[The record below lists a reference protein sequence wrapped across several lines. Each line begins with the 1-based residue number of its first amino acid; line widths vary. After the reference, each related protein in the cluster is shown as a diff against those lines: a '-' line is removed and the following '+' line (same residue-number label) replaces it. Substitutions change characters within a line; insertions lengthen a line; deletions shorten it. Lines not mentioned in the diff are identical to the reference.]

1 MEMNET
7 EQLQKG
13 LQRFQPSFPF
23 RVGAPLG
30 ELVEKAIEKDPRI
43 VYYVES
49 WEVSSTPGYYV
60 LIPKYRNRETKR
72 ETIETALSQWDCE
85 RLMREYVRQYKKKLV
100 MISKDVVKAQRLIE
114 LFYERYTTFYPNLT
128 RICGATYPCRAGAVI
143 IEFSFEYRIGQVRLE
158 QMELEV
164 NTEVQRISRMLFTP
178 GMPTEAKVYLAHN
191 YLATTVEYLK
201 NHDNRLKMSYTQ
213 SAYGAL
219 IRKKCVCQ
227 GFAEAFKRLM
237 DAAGIACD
245 VLYGQVTGSDGYHA
259 WNLVCVGGAGSYYHI
274 DVTWDAGDKRPGY
287 TYFCK
292 NDRFFDGKRTWK
304 KEYTHPC
311 KGSYPVLAVARRYV
325 QYNKAALLAKGIDA
339 AVLDC

>member
-13 LQRFQPSFPF
+13 LQRFQPSIPF

-72 ETIETALSQWDCE
+72 ESIETALSQWDCE
-85 RLMREYVRQYKKKLV
+85 RLMCEYVRQFKKKLV

-201 NHDNRLKMSYTQ
+201 NHDNRLKMSYTPKFIVAMQ
-213 SAYGAL
+213 NIQQIIEGYGYEKAYSIL
-219 IRKKCVCQ
+219 S
-227 GFAEAFKRLM
+227 GFGTSIAFKVT
-237 DAAGIACD
+237 DKATKEFIQN
-245 VLYGQVTGSDGYHA
+245 LYGTNRKRFVFKGASYSEGNKELVTYSNVVED
-259 WNLVCVGGAGSYYHI
+259 
-274 DVTWDAGDKRPGY
+274 WD
-287 TYFCK
+287 
-292 NDRFFDGKRTWK
+292 
-304 KEYTHPC
+304 
-311 KGSYPVLAVARRYV
+311 
-325 QYNKAALLAKGIDA
+325 LLALKPGEAILSVSDYETA
-339 AVLDC
+339 PMKFKFREG